1 MPDPDL
7 LPLMPLARATSLFGF
22 RDPQNFRVSIAPR
35 LGIHVF
41 LVGRRW
47 FARDADV
54 RAAFAF
60 LTSPQGKDR
69 QAPAGPTAEPL
80 ARDPDPSGRPIGI
93 LRSSPDSGD
102 APSQLT
108 PATRSPEHPAG
119 GHPGYL
125 VTGQPA
131 A

>member
-7 LPLMPLARATSLFGF
+7 HPLMPLARATSLFGF
-22 RDPQNFRVSIAPR
+22 RDPQNFRVSVAPR

-60 LTSPQGKDR
+60 LTSPQGKGREEAAVAATESHACDR
-69 QAPAGPTAEPL
+69 N
-80 ARDPDPSGRPIGI
+80 PIGVPLGI
-93 LRSSPDSGD
+93 LSPSPDSGD

-108 PATRSPEHPAG
+108 PASWSPGHPAG
-119 GHPGYL
+119 GQPGYL
-125 VTGQPA
+125 VTGPSPA
-131 A
+131 